1 MLGVG
6 TFGRPSVRCMA
17 SRTSYKEVFRIPEF
31 RAMWLAELQSVAGD
45 QLARVAL
52 SVLVFT
58 DTGSAALTGLTYA
71 LTFIPSLLGGIFLTG
86 LADRFPR
93 RELIMWIDGLR
104 GCLILLVAI
113 PVMPFWSLCV
123 LVGIVSLLQPVFK
136 SAQVAL
142 LPEVLGEERFATG
155 MAIRSITI
163 QSAQMAGFA
172 GGGLL
177 IALFNPYVVLAI
189 DAVTFFG
196 SALLIRSGLKL
207 RPAADRSGAEGDT
220 GVRRSWRA
228 SAGETW
234 GLLFADRG
242 MRALVLML
250 WLMALVAVYEGMA
263 APYAAVF
270 GGSSVMVGLIL
281 AADPLGSVIGAFLFS
296 KFVPEER
303 RPKLLGPLSIL
314 AAAPVAVCLLRPGL
328 VASIVLFMVAG
339 GFGTIVVMQTT
350 TSMTFMLPN
359 ARRGQAIG
367 MSNSGLTTA
376 SGVSP
381 LFAGV
386 LADKTDA
393 VQAVGWFGLAGVLA
407 AIPLAVLWQRASRSE
422 PVPATG

>member
-1 MLGVG
+1 
-6 TFGRPSVRCMA
+6 MA
-17 SRTSYKEVFRIPEF
+17 GAVSYRDVFRVPEF

-52 SVLVFT
+52 SVLVFA

-71 LTFIPSLLGGIFLTG
+71 LTFVPSLLGGVFLTG

-93 RELIMWIDGLR
+93 RDLILWIDGLR

-113 PVMPFWSLCV
+113 PAMPFWSLCV

-136 SAQVAL
+136 SAQLAL
-142 LPEVLGEERFATG
+142 LPDVLGEERFSTG

-177 IALFNPYVVLAI
+177 IAVFNPYVVLVL
-189 DAVTFFG
+189 DALTFFG
-196 SALLIRSGLKL
+196 SAILIRLRL
-207 RPAADRSGAEGDT
+207 QHRPAARTAPEPGARGSSI
-220 GVRRSWRA
+220 GQ
-228 SAGETW
+228 TW

-263 APYAAVF
+263 APYAALF
-270 GGSSVMVGLIL
+270 GGSAVTVGIIL

-296 KFVPEER
+296 KFVPEHR
-303 RPKLLGPLSIL
+303 RPGLLGPLSIA
-314 AAAPVAVCLLRPGL
+314 AAAPVALCLLHPN
-328 VASIVLFMVAG
+328 IVISVLLFVIAG
-339 GFGTIVVMQTT
+339 AFGTIVVMQTT
-350 TSMTFMLPN
+350 TSMTLRLPD

-376 SGVSP
+376 TGISP
-381 LFAGV
+381 LLAGI
-386 LADKTDA
+386 LSDKTNA
-393 VQAVGWFGLAGVLA
+393 ATAIGWFGLAGTA
-407 AIPLAVLWQRASRSE
+407 AAVLLALAWRRAERTT
-422 PVPATG
+422 PVQTP

>member
-1 MLGVG
+1 MHP
-6 TFGRPSVRCMA
+6 TVRRMA
-17 SRTSYKEVFRIPEF
+17 GAVSYRDVFRVPEF

-52 SVLVFT
+52 SVLVFA

-71 LTFIPSLLGGIFLTG
+71 LTFVPSLLGGLFLTG

-93 RELIMWIDGLR
+93 RDLILWIDGLR

-113 PVMPFWSLCV
+113 PAMPFWSLCV

-136 SAQVAL
+136 SAQLAL
-142 LPEVLGEERFATG
+142 LPDVLGEERFSTG

-177 IALFNPYVVLAI
+177 IAVFNPYVVLFL
-189 DAVTFFG
+189 DALTFFG
-196 SALLIRSGLKL
+196 SAILIRLRL
-207 RPAADRSGAEGDT
+207 QNRPAANRALVDGSAAEP
-220 GVRRSWRA
+220 GVRRTWRS

-263 APYAAVF
+263 APYAALF
-270 GGSSVMVGLIL
+270 GGSSVTVGIIL

-296 KFVPEER
+296 KFVPEDR
-303 RPKLLGPLSIL
+303 RPGLLGPLSIA
-314 AAAPVAVCLLRPGL
+314 AAAPVALCLLRPN
-328 VASIVLFMVAG
+328 IVISVLLFVIAG
-339 GFGTIVVMQTT
+339 AFGTIVVMQTT
-350 TSMTFMLPN
+350 TSMTLRLPD

-376 SGVSP
+376 TGISP
-381 LFAGV
+381 L
-386 LADKTDA
+386 
-393 VQAVGWFGLAGVLA
+393 LAGVLSDKTNA
-407 AIPLAVLWQRASRSE
+407 ATAIGWFGVAGTAAAVLLALSWRRAERTT
-422 PVPATG
+422 PIPTP

>member
-1 MLGVG
+1 
-6 TFGRPSVRCMA
+6 
-17 SRTSYKEVFRIPEF
+17 
-31 RAMWLAELQSVAGD
+31 
-45 QLARVAL
+45 
-52 SVLVFT
+52 
-58 DTGSAALTGLTYA
+58 
-71 LTFIPSLLGGIFLTG
+71 
-86 LADRFPR
+86 
-93 RELIMWIDGLR
+93 
-104 GCLILLVAI
+104 
-113 PVMPFWSLCV
+113 
-123 LVGIVSLLQPVFK
+123 VSLLQPVFK
-136 SAQVAL
+136 SAQLAL
-142 LPEVLGEERFATG
+142 LPEVLGEERFSTG

-177 IALFNPYVVLAI
+177 IAVFNPYVVLVL

-196 SALLIRSGLKL
+196 SAVLIRVRLKS
-207 RPAADRSGAEGDT
+207 RPAADRSGPAGDT
-220 GVRRSWRA
+220 GVRRSWRT
-228 SAGETW
+228 SAGESW

-242 MRALVLML
+242 MRSLVLML

-296 KFVPEER
+296 KFVPQER

-314 AAAPVAVCLLRPGL
+314 AAAPVAVCLFKPGL
-328 VASIVLFMVAG
+328 VVSIVLFVLAG

-350 TSMTFMLPN
+350 TSMTLLLPD

-376 SGVSP
+376 TGVSP
-381 LFAGV
+381 LFAGL

-393 VQAVGWFGLAGVLA
+393 VQAVGWFGLAGLLVA
-407 AIPLAVLWQRASRSE
+407 VPLAVLWQRTLRE
-422 PVPATG
+422 VPAAVAD

>member
-1 MLGVG
+1 
-6 TFGRPSVRCMA
+6 MA
-17 SRTSYKEVFRIPEF
+17 GAVSYRDVFRVPEF

-52 SVLVFT
+52 SVLVFA

-71 LTFIPSLLGGIFLTG
+71 LTFVPSLLGGIFLTG

-93 RELIMWIDGLR
+93 RDLILWIDGLR

-113 PVMPFWSLCV
+113 PAMPFWSLCV

-136 SAQVAL
+136 SAQLAL
-142 LPEVLGEERFATG
+142 LPDVLGEGRFSTG

-177 IALFNPYVVLAI
+177 IAVFNPYVVLVL
-189 DAVTFFG
+189 DALTFFG
-196 SALLIRSGLKL
+196 SAILIRLRL
-207 RPAADRSGAEGDT
+207 QHRPAADRTTAEP
-220 GVRRSWRA
+220 GVRRTWRS

-234 GLLFADRG
+234 ALLFADRG

-263 APYAAVF
+263 APYAALF
-270 GGSSVMVGLIL
+270 GGSSVTVGIIL

-296 KFVPEER
+296 KFVPEHR
-303 RPKLLGPLSIL
+303 RPGLLGPLSIA
-314 AAAPVAVCLLRPGL
+314 AAAPVALCLLRPN
-328 VASIVLFMVAG
+328 IVISVLLFVIAG
-339 GFGTIVVMQTT
+339 AFGTIVVMQTT
-350 TSMTFMLPN
+350 TSMTLRLPD

-376 SGVSP
+376 TGISP
-381 LFAGV
+381 LLAGI
-386 LADKTDA
+386 LSDKTNA
-393 VQAVGWFGLAGVLA
+393 ATAIGWFGLAGTA
-407 AIPLAVLWQRASRSE
+407 AAVLLAISWRRAEHTALTSSE
-422 PVPATG
+422 R

>member
-1 MLGVG
+1 MAGVVSYRDV
-6 TFGRPSVRCMA
+6 FQVR
-17 SRTSYKEVFRIPEF
+17 EF

-52 SVLVFT
+52 SVLVFA

-71 LTFIPSLLGGIFLTG
+71 LTFVPSLLGGLFLTG

-93 RELIMWIDGLR
+93 RDLILWIDGLR

-113 PVMPFWSLCV
+113 PAMPFWSLCV

-142 LPEVLGEERFATG
+142 LPDVLGEERFSTG

-177 IALFNPYVVLAI
+177 IAVSSPHIVLLL
-189 DAVTFFG
+189 DALTFFG
-196 SALLIRSGLKL
+196 SALLIRLRL
-207 RPAADRSGAEGDT
+207 RHRPAADRAPVEPGERRTEG
-220 GVRRSWRA
+220 
-228 SAGETW
+228 SAW
-234 GLLFADRG
+234 ALLFADPG
-242 MRALVLML
+242 MRALTLML

-263 APYAAVF
+263 APYAALF
-270 GGSSVMVGLIL
+270 GGGSVAVGLIL

-296 KFVPEER
+296 KFVPEDR
-303 RPKLLGPLSIL
+303 RPGLLGPLSIA
-314 AAAPVAVCLLRPGL
+314 AAAPVAICLFRPNL
-328 VASIVLFMVAG
+328 VISIVLFVIAG
-339 GFGTIVVMQTT
+339 AFGTIVVMQTT
-350 TSMTFMLPN
+350 TSMTLRLPD
-359 ARRGQAIG
+359 ARRGRAIG

-376 SGVSP
+376 TGVSP

-386 LADKTDA
+386 LSDKTNA
-393 VQAVGWFGLAGVLA
+393 ATAIGWFGLAGTA
-407 AIPLAVLWQRASRSE
+407 AAVLLAFIWHRANRGESSSR
-422 PVPATG
+422 VQTVA

>member
-1 MLGVG
+1 MANAGYREVLGI
-6 TFGRPSVRCMA
+6 R
-17 SRTSYKEVFRIPEF
+17 EF
-31 RAMWLAELQSVAGD
+31 RAMWLAELQSVCGD

-52 SVLVFT
+52 SVLVFA

-71 LTFIPSLLGGIFLTG
+71 LTFVPSLLGGIFLTG

-93 RELIMWIDGLR
+93 REVIAVVDASR
-104 GCLILLVAI
+104 GGLILLVAI
-113 PVMPFWSLCV
+113 PGMPFAVMCV

-136 SAQVAL
+136 SAQLAL
-142 LPEVLGEERFATG
+142 LPDVLGEERYLTG

-177 IALFNPYVVLAI
+177 IAVFNPYVVLLV

-196 SALLIRSGLKL
+196 SALLIRTKL
-207 RPAADRSGAEGDT
+207 QHRPAANRQRED
-220 GVRRSWRA
+220 GVRRSWRS

-250 WLMALVAVYEGMA
+250 WLMAIVAVYEGMA

-270 GGSSVMVGLIL
+270 GGGSVTVGLIL
-281 AADPLGSVIGAFLFS
+281 AADPLGSVIGAFVFS
-296 KFVPEER
+296 KWVPEAWR
-303 RPKLLGPLSIL
+303 TKLLGPFAVL
-314 AAAPVAVCLLRPGL
+314 AALPVALCLLRPGL
-328 VASIVLFMVAG
+328 VASIVLFVIAG
-339 GFGTIVVMQTT
+339 GFGTIVVLQSTT
-350 TSMTFMLPN
+350 TMTFLLPD

-376 SGVSP
+376 TGVSP
-381 LFAGV
+381 LFAGL

-393 VQAVGWFGLAGVLA
+393 VNAVGWFGLAGLLV
-407 AIPLAVLWQRASRSE
+407 AIPLALSWQRASRQVAAS
-422 PVPATG
+422 G

>member
-1 MLGVG
+1 MANAGYREVLGI
-6 TFGRPSVRCMA
+6 R
-17 SRTSYKEVFRIPEF
+17 EF
-31 RAMWLAELQSVAGD
+31 RAMWLAELQSVCGD

-52 SVLVFT
+52 SVLVFA

-71 LTFIPSLLGGIFLTG
+71 LTFVPSLLGGIFLTG

-93 RELIMWIDGLR
+93 REVIAVVDALR

-113 PVMPFWSLCV
+113 PGMPFAVMCV

-136 SAQVAL
+136 SAQLAL
-142 LPEVLGEERFATG
+142 LPAVLGEERYLTG

-177 IALFNPYVVLAI
+177 IAVFNPYVVLLV

-196 SALLIRSGLKL
+196 SALLIRTKL
-207 RPAADRSGAEGDT
+207 QHRPAADRQRED
-220 GVRRSWRA
+220 GVRRSWRS

-250 WLMALVAVYEGMA
+250 WLMAIVAVYEGMA

-270 GGSSVMVGLIL
+270 GGGSVTVGLIL
-281 AADPLGSVIGAFLFS
+281 AADPLGSVIGAFVFS
-296 KFVPEER
+296 KWVPEAWR
-303 RPKLLGPLSIL
+303 TKLLGPFAVL
-314 AAAPVAVCLLRPGL
+314 AALPVALCLLRPGL
-328 VASIVLFMVAG
+328 VASIVLFVIAG
-339 GFGTIVVMQTT
+339 GFGTIVVMQSTT
-350 TSMTFMLPN
+350 TMTFLLPD

-376 SGVSP
+376 TGVSP
-381 LFAGV
+381 LFAGL

-393 VQAVGWFGLAGVLA
+393 VNAVGWFGLAGLLV
-407 AIPLAVLWQRASRSE
+407 AIPLALSWQRASRQVAAS
-422 PVPATG
+422 G

>member
-1 MLGVG
+1 
-6 TFGRPSVRCMA
+6 MA
-17 SRTSYKEVFRIPEF
+17 GAVSYRDVFRVPEF

-52 SVLVFT
+52 SVLVFA

-71 LTFIPSLLGGIFLTG
+71 LTFVPSLLGGLFLTG

-93 RELIMWIDGLR
+93 RDLILWIDGLR

-113 PVMPFWSLCV
+113 PAMPFWSLCV

-136 SAQVAL
+136 SAQLAL
-142 LPEVLGEERFATG
+142 LPDVLGEERFSTG

-177 IALFNPYVVLAI
+177 IAVFNPYVVLVI
-189 DAVTFFG
+189 DALTFFG
-196 SALLIRSGLKL
+196 SAILIRLRL
-207 RPAADRSGAEGDT
+207 QHRPAANPAAAGADRRT
-220 GVRRSWRA
+220 GRSSA
-228 SAGETW
+228 SETW
-234 GLLFADRG
+234 SLLFADRG

-263 APYAAVF
+263 APYAALF
-270 GGSSVMVGLIL
+270 GGSSITVGIIL

-296 KFVPEER
+296 KFVPEDR
-303 RPKLLGPLSIL
+303 RPGLLGPLSIA
-314 AAAPVAVCLLRPGL
+314 AAAPVALCLFQPN
-328 VASIVLFMVAG
+328 IVISVLLFVIAG
-339 GFGTIVVMQTT
+339 AFGTIVVMQTT
-350 TSMTFMLPN
+350 TSMTLRLPD

-376 SGVSP
+376 TGVSP
-381 LFAGV
+381 LLAGI
-386 LADKTDA
+386 LSDKTNA
-393 VQAVGWFGLAGVLA
+393 ATAIGWFGLAGTAAAVL
-407 AIPLAVLWQRASRSE
+407 LAVSWRRASRTTAVHT
-422 PVPATG
+422 P

>member
-1 MLGVG
+1 MAVG
-6 TFGRPSVRCMA
+6 YR
-17 SRTSYKEVFRIPEF
+17 EVFRVPEF
-31 RAMWLAELQSVAGD
+31 RAMWLGELQSVAGD

-52 SVLVFT
+52 SVLVFA

-71 LTFIPSLLGGIFLTG
+71 LTFVPSLLGGIFLTG

-93 RELIMWIDGLR
+93 RELIFWIDALR
-104 GCLILLVAI
+104 GCLILLVAL

-136 SAQVAL
+136 SAQLAL
-142 LPEVLGEERFATG
+142 LPEVLGKERFSTG

-177 IALFNPYVVLAI
+177 IALFNPYVVLVI

-196 SALLIRSGLKL
+196 SAIVIRTGLKS
-207 RPAADRSGAEGDT
+207 RPAADRAVAVD
-220 GVRRSWRA
+220 GVRRSWRS
-228 SAGETW
+228 SAGESW

-263 APYAAVF
+263 APYVAVF

-281 AADPLGSVIGAFLFS
+281 AADPLGSVVGAFLFS
-296 KFVPEER
+296 KFVPEEK
-303 RPKLLGPLSIL
+303 RPGLLGPLSI
-314 AAAPVAVCLLRPGL
+314 AAAVPVALCLLRPGI
-328 VASIVLFMVAG
+328 VVSIVLFVVAG

-350 TSMTFMLPN
+350 TSMTLRIPDE
-359 ARRGQAIG
+359 RRGQAIG

-376 SGVSP
+376 TGVSP
-381 LFAGV
+381 LFAGI
-386 LADKTDA
+386 LADRTDA
-393 VQAVGWFGLAGVLA
+393 VNAVGWFGLAGSVA
-407 AIPLAVLWQRASRSE
+407 AILLAIAWQRARRAE
-422 PVPATG
+422 PEPALE

>member
-1 MLGVG
+1 MV
-6 TFGRPSVRCMA
+6 SN
-17 SRTSYKEVFRIPEF
+17 TSYKEVFRVPEF

-71 LTFIPSLLGGIFLTG
+71 LTFVPSLLGGIFLTG

-93 RELIMWIDGLR
+93 RELILWIDGLR

-136 SAQVAL
+136 SAQLAL
-142 LPEVLGEERFATG
+142 LPEVLGEERFSTG

-177 IALFNPYVVLAI
+177 IAVFNPHVVLVL
-189 DAVTFFG
+189 DALTFFG
-196 SALLIRSGLKL
+196 SAVLIRTRLKS
-207 RPAADRSGAEGDT
+207 RPAADRSGPAGDT

-228 SAGETW
+228 SAGESW

-242 MRALVLML
+242 MRLLVLML

-270 GGSSVMVGLIL
+270 GGSSVTVGLIL

-303 RPKLLGPLSIL
+303 RAKLLGPLAIL
-314 AAAPVAVCLLRPGL
+314 AAAPVAVCLLKPGL
-328 VASIVLFMVAG
+328 VVSIVLFVLAG

-350 TSMTFMLPN
+350 TSMTVMLPD

-376 SGVSP
+376 TGVSP
-381 LFAGV
+381 LFAGL

-393 VQAVGWFGLAGVLA
+393 VQAVGWFGLAGLLV
-407 AIPLAVLWQRASRSE
+407 AIPLAVLWQRTPAWTAASR
-422 PVPATG
+422 

>member
-1 MLGVG
+1 
-6 TFGRPSVRCMA
+6 
-17 SRTSYKEVFRIPEF
+17 
-31 RAMWLAELQSVAGD
+31 MWLAELQSVAGD

-58 DTGSAALTGLTYA
+58 ETGSAALTGLTYA
-71 LTFIPSLLGGIFLTG
+71 LTFVPSLLGGIFLTG

-104 GCLILLVAI
+104 GCLVLLVAI
-113 PVMPFWSLCV
+113 PGMPFWSLCV

-136 SAQVAL
+136 SAQLAL
-142 LPEVLGEERFATG
+142 LPDVLGEERFATG

-177 IALFNPYVVLAI
+177 IAVFNPYVVLVLDAI
-189 DAVTFFG
+189 TFFG
-196 SALLIRSGLKL
+196 SALLIRSRLKP
-207 RPAADRSGAEGDT
+207 RPAADQAGSGDDT

-228 SAGETW
+228 SAGESW

-263 APYAAVF
+263 APYAALF
-270 GGSSVMVGLIL
+270 GGSSVTVGLIL

-296 KFVPEER
+296 KFVPEAK
-303 RPKLLGPLSIL
+303 RPKLLGPFAIL
-314 AAAPVAVCLLRPGL
+314 AAAPVAVCLLQPGL
-328 VASIVLFMVAG
+328 VISIVLFVLAG

-350 TSMTFMLPN
+350 TSMTVMLPD

-376 SGVSP
+376 TGVSP
-381 LFAGV
+381 LFAGI

-393 VQAVGWFGLAGVLA
+393 AQAVGWFGVAGVIVA
-407 AIPLAVLWQRASRSE
+407 VPLAVLWQRSTRA
-422 PVPATG
+422 VPAPVTD

>member
-1 MLGVG
+1 MAAGVG
-6 TFGRPSVRCMA
+6 YR
-17 SRTSYKEVFRIPEF
+17 EVFRVAEF

-52 SVLVFT
+52 SVLVFN

-71 LTFIPSLLGGIFLTG
+71 LTFVPSLLGGIFLTG

-93 RELIMWIDGLR
+93 RELIFAVDVLR
-104 GCLILLVAI
+104 GCLILLVAL

-136 SAQVAL
+136 SAQLAV
-142 LPEVLGEERFATG
+142 LPDVLGKERFATG

-177 IALFNPYVVLAI
+177 IALFNPYVVLAL
-189 DAVTFFG
+189 DALTFFG
-196 SALLIRSGLKL
+196 SAILIRIRLTA
-207 RPAADRSGAEGDT
+207 RPAADRAAFEHT

-228 SAGETW
+228 SAGESW

-242 MRALVLML
+242 MRTLVLML

-270 GGSSVMVGLIL
+270 GGGSVVVGLIL
-281 AADPLGSVIGAFLFS
+281 AADPFGSVVGAFLFS
-296 KFVPEER
+296 KFVPEEKR
-303 RPKLLGPLSIL
+303 SGLLGPLSI
-314 AAAPVAVCLLRPGL
+314 ASAVPVAVCLLRPGL
-328 VASIVLFMVAG
+328 AVSIVMFVLAG
-339 GFGTIVVMQTT
+339 AFGTVVVMQTT
-350 TSMTFMLPN
+350 TSMTMMLPDE
-359 ARRGQAIG
+359 RRGQAIG

-376 SGVSP
+376 TGVSP
-381 LFAGV
+381 LFAGL
-386 LADKTDA
+386 LADRTDA
-393 VQAVGWFGLAGVLA
+393 VNAVGWFGLVGTVA
-407 AIPLAVLWQRASRSE
+407 AVLLALAWQRV
-422 PVPATG
+422 PTPATE

>member
-1 MLGVG
+1 MV
-6 TFGRPSVRCMA
+6 SN
-17 SRTSYKEVFRIPEF
+17 TSYKEVFRVPEF

-52 SVLVFT
+52 SVLVFA

-71 LTFIPSLLGGIFLTG
+71 LTFVPSLLGGIFLTG

-93 RELIMWIDGLR
+93 RELILWIDGLR

-113 PVMPFWSLCV
+113 PVMPFWLLCV

-136 SAQVAL
+136 SAQLAL
-142 LPEVLGEERFATG
+142 LPEVLGEERFSTG

-177 IALFNPYVVLAI
+177 IAVFNPYVVLVL

-196 SALLIRSGLKL
+196 SAVLIRVRLKS
-207 RPAADRSGAEGDT
+207 RPAADRSGPAGDT
-220 GVRRSWRA
+220 GVRRSWRT
-228 SAGETW
+228 SAGESW

-242 MRALVLML
+242 MRSLVLML

-296 KFVPEER
+296 KFVPQER

-314 AAAPVAVCLLRPGL
+314 AAAPVAVCLFKPGL
-328 VASIVLFMVAG
+328 VVSIVLFVLAG

-350 TSMTFMLPN
+350 TSMTLLLPD

-376 SGVSP
+376 TGVSP
-381 LFAGV
+381 LFAGL

-393 VQAVGWFGLAGVLA
+393 VQAVGWFGLAGLLVA
-407 AIPLAVLWQRASRSE
+407 VPLAVLWQRTLRE
-422 PVPATG
+422 VPAAVAD

>member
-1 MLGVG
+1 
-6 TFGRPSVRCMA
+6 MA
-17 SRTSYKEVFRIPEF
+17 GSRSSYRECFRVPEF

-52 SVLVFT
+52 SVLVFA

-71 LTFIPSLLGGIFLTG
+71 LTFVPSLLGGIFLTG

-93 RELIMWIDGLR
+93 RELIMAVDGLR
-104 GCLILLVAI
+104 GCLIVLVAI
-113 PVMPFWSLCV
+113 PPVPFWLRCV
-123 LVGIVSLLQPVFK
+123 LVSVVSLLQPVFK
-136 SAQVAL
+136 SAQLAL
-142 LPEVLGEERFATG
+142 LPEVLGTERYATG

-177 IALFNPYVVLAI
+177 IALFNPYVVLAL

-196 SALLIRSGLKL
+196 SALLIRSRLRP
-207 RPAADRSGAEGDT
+207 RPAANADKPGDT

-228 SAGETW
+228 SAGESW

-270 GGSSVMVGLIL
+270 GGNSVMVGLIL
-281 AADPLGSVIGAFLFS
+281 AADPLGSVVGAFLFS
-296 KFVPEER
+296 KLVPEEK
-303 RPKLLGPLSIL
+303 RPGLLGPLAIAS
-314 AAAPVAVCLLRPGL
+314 AVPVALCLLRPGL
-328 VASIVLFMVAG
+328 VVSVVLFVFAG
-339 GFGTIVVMQTT
+339 AFGTIVVMQAT
-350 TSMTFMLPN
+350 TSMTFMLPD

-376 SGVSP
+376 TGVSP
-381 LFAGV
+381 LLAGV

-393 VQAVGWFGLAGVLA
+393 VQAVGWFGLAGVAA
-407 AIPLAVLWQRASRSE
+407 AIPLAVLWQRSAKAVAPSD
-422 PVPATG
+422 A